1 MPGAAVLDFAAGA
14 VRAPKNIA
22 GRVAGMTAG
31 YRGTFV
37 IPVEQTESDGLR
49 AAPVE
54 TLVVGSVWV
63 WWGAAVRVD
72 GPAQVLLLDGAVARA
87 ELRRRAARS
96 AARLLGAARA
106 GGAPRRTATG
116 REHSGAGFTVTDG
129 TGLFDL
135 VPAGPGL
142 LSVTGALPPRG
153 VELAVVDLRIGCAP
167 GAAGAGE
174 SGVVCFTPGTRI
186 ATPGGPRAV
195 EEIRPGDRVSTRDGG
210 GQAVLWAGARR
221 VSGARL
227 HAMPRLRPVR
237 IRAGAFGPGW
247 PCDDLLVSPDHRILV
262 SDAAAREIF
271 GEAEVLVAA
280 RDLIDGRA
288 IVTDSGL
295 REVTYLHLLTARHE
309 VTWANGL
316 AAETFH
322 PAAADTA
329 ALDPGQRTGLLA
341 AVEGLA
347 RDPSCYGGF
356 ARRSLS
362 APEAAL
368 LRHAAA

>member
-1 MPGAAVLDFAAGA
+1 
-14 VRAPKNIA
+14 
-22 GRVAGMTAG
+22 MTAG

-37 IPVEQTESDGLR
+37 IPVDQTESDGLR
-49 AAPVE
+49 AAPIE
-54 TLVVGSVWV
+54 ALAVGSVWV
-63 WWGAAVRVD
+63 WWGEAVRVD
-72 GPAQVLLLDGAVARA
+72 GPAQVLLLDGAPAQA

-96 AARLLGAARA
+96 AARLLGARRA
-106 GGAPRRTATG
+106 GGAGRRAE
-116 REHSGAGFTVTDG
+116 RRQEAPAAGFTVTDG

-142 LSVTGALPPRG
+142 LGITGALPPRG
-153 VELAVVDLRIGCAP
+153 VELAVVDLRAG
-167 GAAGAGE
+167 GASGSARAGE
-174 SGVVCFTPGTRI
+174 GGVVCFTPGARI
-186 ATPGGPRAV
+186 ATPEGPRAV

-210 GQAVLWAGARR
+210 GQEVLWAGARR
-221 VSGARL
+221 ISGARL
-227 HAMPRLRPVR
+227 HAMPWLRPVR

-247 PCDDLLVSPDHRILV
+247 PSGDLLVSPDHRILV
-262 SDAAAREIF
+262 SGAAARDLF

-280 RDLIDGRA
+280 RDLIDGSA

-295 REVTYLHLLTARHE
+295 REVTYLHLLTSQHE

-322 PAAADTA
+322 PAAADLGS
-329 ALDPGQRTGLLA
+329 LDPGQRAGLLA

-347 RDPSCYGGF
+347 GDPSCYGSF
-356 ARRSLS
+356 ARRSLTM
-362 APEAAL
+362 PEAAL

>member
-1 MPGAAVLDFAAGA
+1 
-14 VRAPKNIA
+14 
-22 GRVAGMTAG
+22 MTAG

-37 IPVEQTESDGLR
+37 IPVDQTESDGLR

-54 TLVVGSVWV
+54 VLAVGSVWG
-63 WWGAAVRVD
+63 WWGEAVRVD
-72 GPAQVLLLDGAVARA
+72 GPAQVLLLDGAAARA
-87 ELRRRAARS
+87 DLHRRAARS
-96 AARLLGAARA
+96 AARLLGAAGT
-106 GGAPRRTATG
+106 GGAAGLARRAEA
-116 REHSGAGFTVTDG
+116 RQEDSGAGFTVTDG

-167 GAAGAGE
+167 GAARAAEG
-174 SGVVCFTPGTRI
+174 GVVCFTSGTRI
-186 ATPGGPRAV
+186 ATPEGPRAV
-195 EEIRPGDRVSTRDGG
+195 EEIRPGDRVSTRDGH
-210 GQAVLWAGARR
+210 GQAVLWTGTRR
-221 VSGARL
+221 ISGARL

-247 PCDDLLVSPDHRILV
+247 PGDDLLVSPDHRILV
-262 SDAAAREIF
+262 SGAPARALF

-288 IVTDSGL
+288 IVTDSSS
-295 REVTYLHLLTARHE
+295 REVTYLHLLTSRHE

-322 PAAADTA
+322 PAAADID
-329 ALDPGQRTGLLA
+329 ALDSGQRAGLLA
-341 AVEGLA
+341 VVEGLA

-356 ARRSLS
+356 ARRSLTT
-362 APEAAL
+362 PEAAL